1 MIITRKE
8 YMKNKDVTHEQ
19 YYSQFVDYEVVKT
32 VVNYFGDRILN
43 SVEPHFNDIPLTQW
57 DQVGEIIKPHIV
69 GLLARANGG
78 GVSKSDLVCTAKMA
92 AEMHKTAYEATK
104 RVMGAENENT

>member
-1 MIITRKE
+1 MITRKE
-8 YMKNKDVTHEQ
+8 YMENEDVTHEQ

-32 VVNYFGDRILN
+32 VVDYFGDRILN
-43 SVEPHFNDIPLTQW
+43 SVVPHFNDIPLTQW
-57 DQVGEIIKPHIV
+57 DVVAEMIKPRIV
-69 GLLARANGG
+69 GLLAKANEG